1 MGTDVSGAPRLGR
14 VGIWSFELR
23 YGDTAAT
30 RDAAAELESLGYST
44 LWAPGGVGGAVFDD
58 CERLLAA
65 TEHVPVAT
73 GILNLWYHSIHET
86 CDGHARVTTAYPGR
100 FVLGIGVSHSALV
113 DSHEHGRYAK
123 PLEVTRSF
131 LDDIDASVPTVP
143 KHERVL
149 AALGPKM
156 LELSR
161 DRTAGAHPYLVPPE
175 HTESAREILGPG
187 ALLAPEQ
194 HVVLETDPAT
204 AREVA
209 RGSLALYL
217 TLANYQNSWRR
228 AGFTEDDIRAPGSD
242 RLVDSIVAWGDE
254 AFIARRVQEHLDAGA
269 DHVCIQVATAQGK
282 SEMPLDEWRALA
294 PALII

>member
-1 MGTDVSGAPRLGR
+1 MGTDASGAPRLGR

-23 YGDTAAT
+23 YGDVAAIG
-30 RDAAAELESLGYST
+30 DAAAELESLGYST
-44 LWAPGGVGGAVFDD
+44 LWVPGGVGGAVFDD

-65 TEHVPVAT
+65 TERLPVAT
-73 GILNLWYHSIHET
+73 GILNLWYHSIQET

-100 FVLGIGVSHSALV
+100 FVLGIGVSHAVLV
-113 DSHEHGRYAK
+113 DSQEPGQFAK
-123 PLEVTRSF
+123 PMEVTRAF
-131 LDDIDASVPTVP
+131 LDDIDAHVPSVP
-143 KHERVL
+143 KGERVL

-156 LELSR
+156 LELAR

-175 HTESAREILGPG
+175 HTKSAREILGPG

-209 RGSLALYL
+209 RESLALYL

-228 AGFTEDDIRAPGSD
+228 AGFTEDDVRAPGSD
-242 RLVDSIVAWGDE
+242 RLVDAIVAWGDE
-254 AFIARRVQEHLDAGA
+254 AAIARRVQEHLDAGA
-269 DHVCIQVATAQGK
+269 DHVCIQVAKAQST
-282 SEMPLDEWRALA
+282 SEMPLDAWRALA
-294 PALII
+294 PALVT